1 VQVDGAETSFVF
13 TDIRENV
20 ATPDSEFEFTPPP
33 GVTIINGVAP
43 I

>member
-1 VQVDGAETSFVF
+1 
-13 TDIRENV
+13 V
-20 ATPDSEFEFTPPP
+20 APPDSEFEFTPPP